1 MVFAMTV
8 NNANHAVALAADD
21 AVILARLRADVA
33 SGRVRQVRERARL
46 SQPEIAQAIGTSATA
61 VSQWEAGRRLPRGP
75 AALRYAAL
83 LAELDKASG

>member
-1 MVFAMTV
+1 MTV
-8 NNANHAVALAADD
+8 NDAMALAQ
-21 AVILARLRADVA
+21 LRADVV
-33 SGRVRQVRERARL
+33 SGRVREIRERARL

-83 LAELDKASG
+83 LDELDKAHGESGSGDAG